1 MRSRP
6 NASFNR
12 ATSSGACTSFDCA
25 TFSGGH
31 SSFYEATFSDR
42 EVLRSPG
49 VEQLCVRLD
58 SSQ

>member
-1 MRSRP
+1 MRSRT
-6 NASFNR
+6 NTSFNR
-12 ATSSGACTSFDCA
+12 A

-31 SSFYEATFSDR
+31 SSFYDATFSGR

-49 VEQLCVRLD
+49 AEQLCVRLD